1 AKGGQT
7 IADSMNPKCRFDHNH
22 KTYSDWV
29 DDQYRDETGRLV
41 VDYITPEGL
50 VLPGP
55 PETLEDLFPGL
66 RRYRF
71 SNPPIPPP
79 ATDAE
84 NVCGTTVSQSRLA
97 AKHARRRHERAR
109 NSARRTARPTVP
121 RATVPRPRS
130 GCVEPVDSEPP
141 Y

>member
-1 AKGGQT
+1 
-7 IADSMNPKCRFDHNH
+7 
-22 KTYSDWV
+22 
-29 DDQYRDETGRLV
+29 RDIDGRLV
-41 VDYITPEGL
+41 IDYITPEGL

-79 ATDAE
+79 VSDTA
-84 NVCGTTVSQSRLA
+84 GSTTVSRSRLA
-97 AKHARRRHERAR
+97 AKHARRRLERAR
-109 NSARRTARPTVP
+109 NRARRTAHSR
-121 RATVPRPRS
+121 RQHRPREIRPAES
-130 GCVEPVDSEPP
+130 QPDGAQPP